1 VSGDQEPATV
11 AAVTLQH
18 CWSGLP
24 APLHGMTLEVC
35 YRVYADGTTTR
46 QLTGL
51 RDVLGELVNGRRFA
65 WMNWQEQQERGG
77 RDGTGRPVVLKLAG
91 RDDAEAALLTWLES
105 VGLKSEGDD

>member
-11 AAVTLQH
+11 SSVTLQH

-35 YRVYADGTTTR
+35 YRLRSDGAVTR

-51 RDVLGELVNGRRFA
+51 RDVLGELVNSRTFA
-65 WMNWQEQQERGG
+65 WMNWREEQERGG
-77 RDGTGRPVVLKLAG
+77 VQGTGRPVVLLVAG
-91 RDDAEAALLTWLES
+91 RDDAEAALLSWLES